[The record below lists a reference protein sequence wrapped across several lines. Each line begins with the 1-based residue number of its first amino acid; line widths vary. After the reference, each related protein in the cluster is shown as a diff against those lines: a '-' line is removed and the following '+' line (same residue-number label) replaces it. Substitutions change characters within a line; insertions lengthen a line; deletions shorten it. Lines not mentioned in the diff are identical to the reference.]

1 MGRKKKDGKK
11 KVKISSDEKGKYSEY
26 IVEFTLKK
34 LKKECLIKDYIK
46 HDQYE
51 MGKDYSVVFL
61 DDSVL
66 PLQVKSSYV
75 GVYEHQ
81 MNYWKESIPAVVINQ
96 YGLSKKNKRYKE
108 PKFIKKAKKDIIK
121 IYKLK

>member
-1 MGRKKKDGKK
+1 MGRRKKNPKRN
-11 KVKISSDEKGKYSEY
+11 VKISSDEKGKYSEY
-26 IVEFTLKK
+26 IVELTLKE

-51 MGKDYSVVFL
+51 MGKDYSIVFL
-61 DDSVL
+61 DDSVF

-81 MNYWKESIPAVVINQ
+81 MNYWKENIPAVVINQ
-96 YGLSKKNKRYKE
+96 YGISKKNRKHKE
-108 PKFIKKAKKDIIK
+108 PKLIKKAKKDIIK
-121 IYKLK
+121 IYRIK